1 MRKNAAAAG
10 RRAGLIYIASDTAAV
25 MDGWLSCMGSAVP
38 RGFSRYYIM
47 ELLGTEP
54 RTGKEIIEHAA
65 EKSGGH
71 WKPSP
76 GLIYPLLGRLLDEGM
91 IEEDGGGRYRLTEKG
106 KTTAADADRVEE
118 TVKKQMEVLARLG
131 NLGRFGMMDMLERFS
146 VAIGSGSMKGD
157 ERERYRKFLVSE
169 LERLDKN

>member
-1 MRKNAAAAG
+1 MG
-10 RRAGLIYIASDTAAV
+10 
-25 MDGWLSCMGSAVP
+25 GWLSCMGSAVP
-38 RGFSRYYIM
+38 RGFSRFYIM
-47 ELLGTEP
+47 EVLGSEP

-71 WKPSP
+71 WRPSP

-106 KTTAADADRVEE
+106 RTTAADMDKVEE
-118 TVKKQMEVLARLG
+118 AVKKQLEVLARLG
-131 NLGRFGMMDMLERFS
+131 NLGRFGMMDMLERMS
-146 VAIGSGSMKGD
+146 MGLGSGSMKGD
-157 ERERYRKFLVSE
+157 ERERYRKFLASE